1 MNVVVPDLEEAARAY
16 EHAEITSLA
25 VATVVYELINLV
37 ASKASSS
44 PLSNILV
51 SSQFMVENV
60 FGGSHCARH
69 TT

>member
-51 SSQFMVENV
+51 SSQFNLW
-60 FGGSHCARH
+60 
-69 TT
+69 

>member
-1 MNVVVPDLEEAARAY
+1 MNAVAADLEEGAPAY
-16 EHAEITSLA
+16 HIEITSLA
-25 VATVVYELINLV
+25 VATVVYELINFV

-60 FGGSHCARH
+60 CGGSHCARH
-69 TT
+69 TS